1 MRSGLFF
8 VCTYVGATHSL
19 SYVSS
24 TNIRHGY
31 LILLGKGFMIGV
43 CINLPTFF
51 LSSRGSS

>member
-1 MRSGLFF
+1 MRGGLFCVF
-8 VCTYVGATHSL
+8 TYVGATHSL

-24 TNIRHGY
+24 RNIRPGY